1 MRLVDKMDQQPGTC
15 VACGGNPIDIDGNPQ
30 TAVDLEV
37 DVNWGD
43 QAYLCNE
50 CINLIADLIERP
62 KKEKIQKIVDQNKF
76 LNRRNKE
83 LAAEL
88 EKKENLIKRIKDGQA
103 AIREVKEAK
112 SADQ

>member
-1 MRLVDKMDQQPGTC
+1 MRLVDQMTENPGHC

-30 TAVDLEV
+30 IAVDLDV

-43 QAYLCNE
+43 SAYLCVE

-62 KKEKIQKIVDQNKF
+62 SKKKIQKIVDQNKF
-76 LNRRNKE
+76 LSRRNKE
-83 LAAEL
+83 IAKEL
-88 EKKENLIKRIKDGQA
+88 EDAQKLIARIKDGQA

-112 SADQ
+112 SGHQ